1 MSAVYY
7 KPPEISHWLEEGSKT
22 ARDAGKEKTKE
33 LAKATSH
40 FDIAQSIKAAASAAK
55 GFGKSAMAELAQRKI
70 DEVSYTLYD
79 DAVEYE
85 SLTGRKRIAFNEIT
99 TIMKQKNDRFTIA
112 SESAEIHIKPIA
124 HLVTSRVKVPIGW
137 NRSGMEV
144 PYGLLIEEISARCGV
159 DITVE

>member
-40 FDIAQSIKAAASAAK
+40 FDIAQSLKAAASAAK

-70 DEVSYTLYD
+70 DEVSYTVYE
-79 DAVEYE
+79 DAIEAE
-85 SLTGRKRIAFNEIT
+85 SITGRKRIPFTEIT
-99 TIMKQKNDRFTIA
+99 TIIKEKNDRFSVV
-112 SESAEIHIKPIA
+112 SEAVTIHIKPIA
-124 HLVTSRVKVPIGW
+124 HLVTSRVRVPIGW

-159 DITVE
+159 EITTE